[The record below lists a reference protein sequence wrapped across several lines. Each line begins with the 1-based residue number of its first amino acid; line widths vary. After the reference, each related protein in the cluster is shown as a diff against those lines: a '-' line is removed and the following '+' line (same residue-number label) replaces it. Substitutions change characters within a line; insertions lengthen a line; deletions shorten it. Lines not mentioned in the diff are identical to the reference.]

1 MSKRP
6 KRGQPS
12 LTIKKPL
19 YNTYFMVF
27 SRTSLSTLV
36 MLLLVSTTTVFA
48 QSSKAIL
55 KQHVYFL
62 ASDEMKGRET
72 GSAEVEQAAQYIEAE
87 FRKYGLQPK
96 GNNGYR
102 QDFTAKITRVPVA
115 DSLRRAAN
123 IIGFLDNGAAKTI
136 VIGAHYDHLGHGT
149 IGGSRDTLHI
159 GEIHNGADDNA
170 SGVAGLLEL
179 ARHYSQNEEKESFN
193 LLFIAFGAEELGLLG
208 SKHFTQ
214 NPTIPLNQI
223 HWMLNMDMIGRYQP
237 ENGLAIIGHG
247 TSPAFVEIFD
257 GVTSDIKFYTS
268 KDGNGGSDQTSFYK
282 KDIPVLF
289 FHTGGHPDYHMAS
302 DDADK
307 IDYKALQSIVDLEI
321 KIIDRS
327 MQVADMP
334 FQWTN

>member
-1 MSKRP
+1 MS
-6 KRGQPS
+6 
-12 LTIKKPL
+12 
-19 YNTYFMVF
+19 F
-27 SRTSLSTLV
+27 SRYAFWMMALFV
-36 MLLLVSTTTVFA
+36 LLGTPAVLA

-55 KQHVYFL
+55 KQHIYYL

-72 GSAEVEQAAQYIEAE
+72 GSTQVEQAAQYIEAA
-87 FRKYGLQPK
+87 FKNYGLQPK
-96 GNNGYR
+96 GTDGYR
-102 QDFTAKITRVPVA
+102 QDFTAKITRVPVT
-115 DSLRRAAN
+115 DSLRAAAN

-179 ARHYSQNEEKESFN
+179 ARHYSQNEVKESFN

-321 KIIDRS
+321 KIIDKS
-327 MQVADMP
+327 MLVAKMP

>member
-1 MSKRP
+1 M
-6 KRGQPS
+6 
-12 LTIKKPL
+12 
-19 YNTYFMVF
+19 YF
-27 SRTSLSTLV
+27 SRYAFWMMALFV
-36 MLLLVSTTTVFA
+36 LLGTPAVLA

-55 KQHVYFL
+55 KQHIYYL

-72 GSAEVEQAAQYIEAE
+72 GSAQVEQAAQYIEAA
-87 FRKYGLQPK
+87 FKNYGLQPK
-96 GNNGYR
+96 GTDGYR
-102 QDFTAKITRVPVA
+102 QDFTAKITRVPVT
-115 DSLRRAAN
+115 DSLRAAAN
-123 IIGFLDNGAAKTI
+123 IIGFLDNGAARTI

-179 ARHYSQNEEKESFN
+179 ARHYSQNEVKESFN

-214 NPTIPLNQI
+214 NPTVPLNQI

-321 KIIDRS
+321 KIIDKS
-327 MQVADMP
+327 MHVAKMP